1 MRFKS
6 EKRLRLELQQ
16 TATMKKRV
24 VLVFIVLLTTLSLWA
39 QDSDEETSKKGFQK
53 EKLFLGGNFGLT
65 FGDYTL
71 INISPQLGYR
81 FNSYV
86 AAGMGL
92 NGQHVSIKE
101 RDYYT
106 GNAIHK
112 VSQTVFGLNVFGR
125 VYPIRNIMLQAQPE
139 INYLY
144 GKQTYYGPP
153 KQEYR
158 LDAVIAPS
166 LLVGGGLV
174 LPSGRGEMLITIFYD
189 VLQNE
194 NSPYG
199 HRPVYN
205 FGYNIGF

>member
-1 MRFKS
+1 M
-6 EKRLRLELQQ
+6 
-16 TATMKKRV
+16 ATMKRSI
-24 VLVFIVLLTTLSLWA
+24 VLVFLVLLTSLSLWA
-39 QDSDEETSKKGFQK
+39 QDYEEETPKKGFQK

-81 FNSYV
+81 FNRYV
-86 AAGMGL
+86 AAGLGL
-92 NGQHVSIKE
+92 NGQYVSVKE
-101 RDYYT
+101 RAYT
-106 GNAIHK
+106 GDAYSK
-112 VSQTVFGLNVFGR
+112 TTQTVFGLNVFGR

-139 INYLY
+139 VNYLY
-144 GKQTYYGPP
+144 GKQVYYGPP

-199 HRPVYN
+199 RRPIYN